1 MRGSTQL
8 ANILS
13 LLLSPVGIAFLVI
26 LIFTL
31 VTPST
36 PEHTNMPFSL
46 LLGILFF
53 CVFPVGA
60 ILYSYRKGV
69 VDIWVS
75 DRATRTPFYIVAILG
90 YLGGVILFHILHYDM
105 FFLLS
110 IAYGSVTTVMLLVNS
125 ITKVSTHM
133 AGVAGPL
140 TALTFV
146 FGWNTLPLF
155 LLIPLVM
162 WARLKMK
169 AHSYVQLLAGT
180 IIAILV
186 TSVIYLSLYS

>member
-8 ANILS
+8 ASVLS

-31 VTPST
+31 GIPGT
-36 PEHTNMPFSL
+36 PEHTTMPFSL
-46 LLGILFF
+46 LLGVLFF
-53 CVFPVGA
+53 CVFPIGA

-75 DRATRTPFYIVAILG
+75 DRVTRTPFYIVAILSYIVG
-90 YLGGVILFHILHYDM
+90 ALLFHVLHYNM

-110 IAYGSVTTVMLLVNS
+110 LAYGSVTTIMLLVNS
-125 ITKVSTHM
+125 VTKVSTHM

-146 FGWNTLPLF
+146 FGWVTIPLF
-155 LLIPLVM
+155 LLLPLVM
-162 WARLKMK
+162 WARLNMK
-169 AHSYVQLLAGT
+169 AHSYGQLLAGT
-180 IIAILV
+180 VIAILI
-186 TSVIYLSLYS
+186 TSFVYLTLYG